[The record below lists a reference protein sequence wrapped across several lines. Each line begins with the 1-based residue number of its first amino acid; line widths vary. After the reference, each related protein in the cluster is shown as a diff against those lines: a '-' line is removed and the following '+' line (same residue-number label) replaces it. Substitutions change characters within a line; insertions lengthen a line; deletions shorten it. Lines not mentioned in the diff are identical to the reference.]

1 MLRSPWGRGWQES
14 DSVQARADA
23 KHKRES
29 GARRRDV
36 TCGQLKISGGGYAKR
51 IAIGRT
57 DNFIIPVVMRLG
69 ETPVPIPN
77 TMVKP

>member
-1 MLRSPWGRGWQES
+1 M
-14 DSVQARADA
+14 QARADA

-57 DNFIIPVVMRLG
+57 DNFISPVAYAQSASPLKKQ
-69 ETPVPIPN
+69 TIS
-77 TMVKP
+77 